1 MTDPVATDSATSP
14 ARIVQAVPWL
24 ACADLR
30 AALDFFE
37 TRLGFV
43 KEWTWGEPAR
53 DGGVQRDGVRLYLVQ
68 KAVAPHVGVAGLEIS
83 ILVRDVAALY
93 AEHQARGAPITQS
106 LRDEPWGAREYHV
119 AEPNGYVLRFVGEP

>member
-1 MTDPVATDSATSP
+1 MTGPFATDSATSP
-14 ARIVQAVPWL
+14 PRIVQAVPWL
-24 ACADLR
+24 VCTDL
-30 AALDFFE
+30 AATLEFFE

-43 KEWTWGEPAR
+43 KEWTWGEPAT
-53 DGGVQRDGVRLYLVQ
+53 DGGVQRDGVRLYLVR
-68 KAVAPHVGVAGLEIS
+68 KAQAQRVAGLEIS

-93 AEHQARGAPITQS
+93 AEHRARGALIAQS